1 MYNYISDTP
10 PHVRILFESLALCNF
25 WNGWSGMRTKWKLMW
40 KQLKLLVRVSFN
52 IYISNMFYG
61 VIHIALAKVMSN

>member
-1 MYNYISDTP
+1 
-10 PHVRILFESLALCNF
+10 
-25 WNGWSGMRTKWKLMW
+25 MRTKWNLMW